1 VLELWQQLTSSNT
14 GLLNK
19 KVREREPGSETSTK
33 EPLIDF
39 VGMECDLAGDLCSSV
54 DAALNSL
61 KKVKR
66 IHIEFFRD
74 DIA

>member
-1 VLELWQQLTSSNT
+1 VLELWQQLTSSNA

-66 IHIEFFRD
+66 IQYEFSRD